1 MEIVLPQRVLSYF
14 PTYYIIELRSVLDHL
29 NHCTAN
35 LTHFTV
41 VITDTSLLTLAVYFG
56 NYVRN

>member
-1 MEIVLPQRVLSYF
+1 MEIVLPQRVHSYF
-14 PTYYIIELRSVLDHL
+14 PTYYIMEIESVLRPV

-35 LTHFTV
+35 LTHLIV
-41 VITDTSLLTLAVYFG
+41 VITDISLLTLAFYFC